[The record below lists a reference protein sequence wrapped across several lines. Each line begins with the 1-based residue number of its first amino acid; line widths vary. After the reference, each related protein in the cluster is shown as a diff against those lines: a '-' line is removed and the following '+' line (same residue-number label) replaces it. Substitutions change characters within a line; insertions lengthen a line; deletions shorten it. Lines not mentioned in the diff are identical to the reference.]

1 MKRPVSG
8 EEQAKDQ
15 KYVLKRYSGSAGLS
29 LTHIFLSISPD
40 TLKNHCFP
48 IHIIINQE
56 CNITNR
62 YSMAVNQSQVDHI
75 ITAASEDDPEVKLQ
89 NLEREVDLI
98 KTSIKR
104 LLMDI
109 RERMNELENPFTITA
124 VAAGAPVPA
133 ALPIQ
138 SSSDSDADEAKRSAM
153 EAREAAL
160 DARESKLEATEAK
173 IESEKK
179 AGSAGGKKEPS
190 PQAADDGHHPVI
202 DEQVLALLRS
212 QVTTSQKIPASI
224 MAVPAA
230 PQTPPAPPASEKLR
244 LQKVYKLFKWTSQ
257 SVKKFG
263 HDRLEIMLESYRAM
277 GYISKESCD
286 EIREISRLM
295 PANLGEEHEVGP
307 DEFVAELYALNRIL
321 SPSDTSLDRDMIEV
335 MMEKR
340 QQEPAIHEM
349 KTGDLPEIQSA
360 SLRDVPPAVRKKEK
374 NDEWMNLPD
383 RI

>member
-1 MKRPVSG
+1 
-8 EEQAKDQ
+8 
-15 KYVLKRYSGSAGLS
+15 
-29 LTHIFLSISPD
+29 
-40 TLKNHCFP
+40 
-48 IHIIINQE
+48 
-56 CNITNR
+56 
-62 YSMAVNQSQVDHI
+62 MAVNQSQVDHI

-109 RERMNELENPFTITA
+109 RERMNELENPFTLTA
-124 VAAGAPVPA
+124 AAAGSPVPA
-133 ALPIQ
+133 PQHPQNSPDLEVE
-138 SSSDSDADEAKRSAM
+138 EAKKSAM

-173 IESEKK
+173 IASEKK
-179 AGSAGGKKEPS
+179 AEYAAGKTEASRPA
-190 PQAADDGHHPVI
+190 PDVVHHPAI
-202 DEQVLALLRS
+202 DEQVLALLRT
-212 QVTTSQKIPASI
+212 QAAIPQKNAGGV
-224 MAVPAA
+224 MAVPAGPVA
-230 PQTPPAPPASEKLR
+230 PALPPASEKLR

-277 GYISKESCD
+277 GYITKESCD

-340 QQEPAIHEM
+340 QQEPSAKEI
-349 KTGDLPEIQSA
+349 KSGDAGELAGSPLREI
-360 SLRDVPPAVRKKEK
+360 PPAVRKKEK